1 MLQQARE
8 ADPHLERV
16 HPALA
21 RGVTVAAIRDG
32 DIGRCYRGCIGREV
46 ERTVAVVVPGRE
58 GFRERGLGVGGL
70 SSVVVGGH
78 FGGRRAGASCFGVR
92 PLARLCGA
100 DILFLVVGTLPFVS
114 SKNCKAQ
121 QELPCCQDGNK
132 RKGIV

>member
-1 MLQQARE
+1 VLQQARE

-21 RGVTVAAIRDG
+21 RGVTVAAVRDG

-58 GFRERGLGVGGL
+58 GLRERGLGVGGS

-78 FGGRRAGASCFGVR
+78 FGGAERE
-92 PLARLCGA
+92 LAVLVCGRLQGK
-100 DILFLVVGTLPFVS
+100 VVWGRSFVPGRGDFTLG
-114 SKNCKAQ
+114 
-121 QELPCCQDGNK
+121 E
-132 RKGIV
+132 